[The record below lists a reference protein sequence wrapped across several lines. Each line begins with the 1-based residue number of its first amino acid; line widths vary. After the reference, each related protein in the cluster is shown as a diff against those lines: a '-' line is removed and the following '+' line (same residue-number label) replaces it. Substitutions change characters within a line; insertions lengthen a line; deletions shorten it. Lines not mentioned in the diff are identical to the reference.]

1 VINFAAAIYACHVD
15 DIDLSNYPVLLNWC
29 ANKAAT
35 CWVNVRC
42 KSSMIGRNLAKISIG
57 LLMGT
62 NLSIHA
68 GWLSTKLNVIADNVP
83 RLEDA
88 DGNYDYSQLIVDHPS
103 LINCCQ
109 FQPSPILLGMI
120 LDVLL
125 NNASPDP
132 LMIKKAETSGSRLIH
147 FLGFVRLYR
156 KFETYLTNNKE
167 VTDEIMTR
175 LKLGWCSMFLFV
187 VHQNSH

>member
-1 VINFAAAIYACHVD
+1 MDHAFQIVVVLPNKKKGKLISINCLEFACVVINFAAAIYACHVD

-68 GWLSTKLNVIADNVP
+68 EGLSTKLNVIADDIS

-103 LINCCQ
+103 
-109 FQPSPILLGMI
+109 
-120 LDVLL
+120 
-125 NNASPDP
+125 
-132 LMIKKAETSGSRLIH
+132 
-147 FLGFVRLYR
+147 
-156 KFETYLTNNKE
+156 
-167 VTDEIMTR
+167 
-175 LKLGWCSMFLFV
+175 
-187 VHQNSH
+187 